1 MYRGPGR
8 SNSGRKS
15 AGPHL
20 LYFVGSEVDR
30 EAGNRLILEGL
41 SESMS
46 QLLASL
52 EVRLPVSVLKTWSF
66 NCSLLF

>member
-20 LYFVGSEVDR
+20 LYFAGSEVDR
-30 EAGNRLILEGL
+30 EAGNR
-41 SESMS
+41 
-46 QLLASL
+46 
-52 EVRLPVSVLKTWSF
+52 VWSSDPW
-66 NCSLLF
+66 CSSRMHEPTPS